1 MKTELLVGELAKVA
15 GVTADTIRF
24 YEKHGLLPEPAR
36 TGAGYRL
43 YDRQALR
50 RVRFI
55 RQAQSIGFSLAEIR
69 RILNL
74 RGGGAETCR
83 CVVSIAEAT
92 LEETERKIR
101 ELRQLRD
108 SLRSHLERWKGELP
122 CDDMAGEFCAL
133 IEETM
138 DSSEGEL
145 PQEESVTERKKRSRS

>member
-1 MKTELLVGELAKVA
+1 MKDELLKDELLVGELAKAA

-55 RQAQSIGFSLAEIR
+55 RKAQAIGFSLAEIR

-74 RGGGAETCR
+74 RGSGEETCR
-83 CVVSIAEAT
+83 CVFSIAEAT

-101 ELRQLRD
+101 ELTQLRD
-108 SLRSHLERWKGELP
+108 SLHSHLTRWKGELP
-122 CDDMAGEFCAL
+122 CKDVAAEFCAL
-133 IEETM
+133 IENTM
-138 DSSEGEL
+138 DK
-145 PQEESVTERKKRSRS
+145 EESDKKQVL